1 MRQEEPKRGGPLGPL
16 DWFKI
21 LPFEAEATSDRLGWV
36 GLQAARCRLERIFEL
51 NPPAFSHQ

>member
-1 MRQEEPKRGGPLGPL
+1 MGTKVMRQEEPERGGPFGSL

-36 GLQAARCRLERIFEL
+36 GL
-51 NPPAFSHQ
+51 